1 MAGSNPFNAAPQV
14 TSIPGPGG
22 NTGTAATF
30 VPEIWS
36 DEIIAEY
43 EKNLVLAPLV
53 KKMSMKGKKGDTIHV
68 PSPIRGDASQKVAE
82 TSVTLIAETEGELI
96 INIDQQWEYSR
107 MIEDITEAQ
116 ALASL
121 RRFYTSDAGYALA
134 RQCDSILFANGTKL
148 GDGDGSSWVNSA
160 TYMPDVAANDGNA
173 IPYTIDTV
181 TNLNAFTDNTFR
193 DMLQVLDDNDVPM
206 NGRFFVIPPSLVNTI
221 RGIERYSSSD
231 FVNFQ
236 QTNNG
241 KIGQLYGVDIYVS
254 TNVPVI
260 ETAAENTANGD
271 VRGALLA
278 QKDVYVLAEQMG
290 VRSQT
295 QYKQEF
301 LSTLF
306 TADRLFGTQ
315 CYRPENGVTIAVAN

>member
-1 MAGSNPFNAAPQV
+1 MAGSNPFDASPQV

-30 VPEIWS
+30 VPQIWS

-43 EKNLVLAPLV
+43 EKNLVLANLV

-82 TSVTLIAETEGELI
+82 TSVTLIAETEGELV

-116 ALASL
+116 ALTSL

-134 RQCDSILFANGTKL
+134 RQTDTILFNNGTKL
-148 GDGDGSSWVNSA
+148 GDGTGVSWETSA
-160 TYMPDVAANDGNA
+160 TFMPDATDGA
-173 IPYTIDTV
+173 LIPYV
-181 TNLNAFTDNTFR
+181 TGGAGIGDFTDKSFR
-193 DMLQVLDDNDVPM
+193 DALQVLDDNDVPM
-206 NGRFFVIPPSLVNTI
+206 AGRFFVISPSLVNAI
-221 RGIERYSSSD
+221 RGIERYSSTD

-236 QTNNG
+236 QTNTG
-241 KIGQLYGVDIYVS
+241 KIGNLYGVDVYVS
-254 TNVPVI
+254 TNVPSV
-260 ETAAENTANGD
+260 EAGF
-271 VRGALLA
+271 RGNLLA

-290 VRSQT
+290 IRSQT

-315 CYRPENGVTIAVAN
+315 CYRPENGVTLVTAD